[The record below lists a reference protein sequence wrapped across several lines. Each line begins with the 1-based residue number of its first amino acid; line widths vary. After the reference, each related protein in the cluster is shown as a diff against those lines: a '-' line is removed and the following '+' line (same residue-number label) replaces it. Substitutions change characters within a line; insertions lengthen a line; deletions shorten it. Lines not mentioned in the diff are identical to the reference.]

1 MENPRYLY
9 GAAVQGI
16 QSFLFQT
23 NELKDIVGASELV
36 ETICTSLFEK
46 LLGSDF
52 CEECAIV
59 MAAGNIKYDFSDI
72 KTCSD
77 AVLKFPKAVM
87 DTAPGIIVSQAVVKY
102 GNFNG
107 SIYKDFESAVKELE
121 KRLSI
126 QRNKP
131 VRSHTL
137 GCIGMLRS
145 RKTGLPAIGYQPD
158 EALKK
163 TSAQKTLPKPA
174 IEYKLDEAIDAGT
187 KKKRENPSKKENGY
201 VSLFEKMFGEIP
213 AENITT
219 ALDNITGRNN
229 WIAIVHADGNG
240 LGQVIRHIGSDA
252 ADLKIFSSCLD
263 KATRYAAQNAYKR
276 LLQEKENTEL
286 AACISYIPHPDG
298 QQSNRT
304 ADHQHTPIPMR
315 PIVLG
320 GDDLT
325 LVCRADWA
333 LDFTRFFLEEFEY
346 ATGRERN
353 CGSTPGIT
361 PNEKTEQERVK
372 NTLKQLLQKKN
383 IFKDGSF
390 HLTACA
396 GIAYIKYTY
405 PFHFGYDLAGAL
417 CSEAKK
423 ETKALSKG
431 RENLPPSCLMFHKV
445 QSSFIEEFKSI
456 EEKELTAAHGVSFKF
471 GPYYLQEPTEIKDTQ
486 TADKPWTIATLRT
499 NLELLRNSEKGQ
511 AVKNQLREWTNL
523 LIHNP
528 ELAKLKLSRLKT
540 MLQEEEELQNLIEKL
555 QRFSEEKCIPVYDLL
570 SLYSVQYQETNKK

>member
-52 CEECAIV
+52 CKKCAIV

-72 KTCSD
+72 KTCSN
-77 AVLKFPKAVM
+77 AVLKFPKAVT

-145 RKTGLPAIGYQPD
+145 RKTGLPAI
-158 EALKK
+158 
-163 TSAQKTLPKPA
+163 
-174 IEYKLDEAIDAGT
+174 EYKSDEAIDSGT
-187 KKKRENPSKKENGY
+187 KKKRENPSKKENGH

-213 AENITT
+213 ENVTT
-219 ALDNITGRNN
+219 AIDNITGRNN

-240 LGQVIRHIGSDA
+240 LGQVIRQIGTDA
-252 ADLKIFSSCLD
+252 ADLKTFSSCLD

-276 LLQEKENTEL
+276 LLQEKGNTEL
-286 AACISYIPHPDG
+286 AACCPYIPHPDG

-304 ADHQHTPIPMR
+304 ADYKHTPIPMR

-353 CGSTPGIT
+353 CGSASGIT
-361 PNEKTEQERVK
+361 PDEKNEPERVK

-471 GPYYLQEPTEIKDTQ
+471 GPYYLQEPTEIKGTQ

-528 ELAKLKLSRLKT
+528 ELAQLKLSRLKT